1 MEIPFHRAFLD
12 DEEINMVIEAIKS
25 GWITMGPKV
34 IEFEDRFST
43 FINSKSDRKIKTV
56 LVNSCTAALHLALK
70 AIGVKKDDEVIIPTN
85 TFIATAE
92 VVTYF
97 DAKPVLCDID
107 NDTMNMD
114 VKKIEALITEKTKA
128 IIPVHFAG
136 QPCDMDEI
144 LTIAKKYNLYVI
156 EDAAHAFPAYYKG
169 RPVGTI
175 GDLTCFSFYATKTLA
190 MGEGGAVVTDNDEFI
205 RNMKINRL
213 HGINRDAWDRYTMK
227 GSWYYEVVDNGHKYN
242 STDINAAMGLSQLKK
257 AEFMLNR
264 RKQIVKRY
272 MEYFKAHPH
281 IILPVIKEDRETAWH
296 LFVIR
301 VNNRDELIDLLKNAG
316 IGTSVHFIPVHK
328 HPYYKNRYGY
338 IDSDYPA
345 SNEVFKGAL
354 SLPIYP
360 SMTDEEVAYVANKV
374 IEYAK

>member
-1 MEIPFHRAFLD
+1 
-12 DEEINMVIEAIKS
+12 
-25 GWITMGPKV
+25 
-34 IEFEDRFST
+34 
-43 FINSKSDRKIKTV
+43 
-56 LVNSCTAALHLALK
+56 
-70 AIGVKKDDEVIIPTN
+70 VIIPTN

-107 NDTMNMD
+107 KDTMNID
-114 VKKIEALITEKTKA
+114 VAKIETLITEKTRA

-144 LTIAKKYNLYVI
+144 LSIAKKYNLYVI

-169 RPVGTI
+169 KPVGTI

-190 MGEGGAVVTDNDEFI
+190 MGEGGAVVTDNDGFI
-205 RNMKINRL
+205 RSMKINRL

-264 RKQIVKRY
+264 RKHIAKMY
-272 MEYFKAHPH
+272 MEHFKSHPN
-281 IILPVIKEDRETAWH
+281 IKLPFVKDDRDTAWH
-296 LFVIR
+296 LFVIK
-301 VNNRDELIDLLKNAG
+301 VNNRDELIDALKGAG
-316 IGTSVHFIPVHK
+316 VGTSVHFIPVHK
-328 HPYYKNRYGY
+328 HPYYK
-338 IDSDYPA
+338 IDMAVLDSDYPA
-345 SNEVFKGAL
+345 SMRCLRVH
-354 SLPIYP
+354 YP
-360 SMTDEEVAYVANKV
+360 YLF
-374 IEYAK
+374 IPL

>member
-1 MEIPFHRAFLD
+1 
-12 DEEINMVIEAIKS
+12 
-25 GWITMGPKV
+25 
-34 IEFEDRFST
+34 
-43 FINSKSDRKIKTV
+43 
-56 LVNSCTAALHLALK
+56 
-70 AIGVKKDDEVIIPTN
+70 
-85 TFIATAE
+85 
-92 VVTYF
+92 
-97 DAKPVLCDID
+97 
-107 NDTMNMD
+107 
-114 VKKIEALITEKTKA
+114 
-128 IIPVHFAG
+128 
-136 QPCDMDEI
+136 
-144 LTIAKKYNLYVI
+144 VI

-190 MGEGGAVVTDNDEFI
+190 MGEGGAVVTDNDGFI
-205 RNMKINRL
+205 RSIKINRL

-242 STDINAAMGLSQLKK
+242 STDLNAAMGLSQLKK

-264 RKQIVKRY
+264 RKQIAKSY

-281 IILPVIKEDRETAWH
+281 ITLPVIKEDRETAWH

-301 VNNRDELIDLLKNAG
+301 VNNRDELIDALKGAG
-316 IGTSVHFIPVHK
+316 VGTSVHFIPVHK

-338 IDSDYPA
+338 LDSNYPA

-374 IEYAK
+374 IEYAR